1 MPLISRAEVCMHRA
15 KSPLLILKSIHLAGT
30 KHWDKPFF
38 CNRGAVD
45 GLTRQALNTPGLKAR
60 GRNKRGMNLV
70 DGGLGNKTVALRG
83 SSGCFYYPRKIAVG
97 NKMSILVNHYKP
109 FISSYSPSLS
119 WYIRTCTPLLSE
131 WNVGS
136 WTGRPHVLIASC
148 ISQSARWLMIWLKN
162 NWPMR
167 LNGDDGNDF
176 EQYTCFVPQKFV
188 VLTCS
193 LVLDAFH
200 LHQARLVRDWF

>member
-1 MPLISRAEVCMHRA
+1 MHRA

-30 KHWDKPFF
+30 KRWDKPFF

-97 NKMSILVNHYKP
+97 NKMSILVNHNNP
-109 FISSYSPSLS
+109 FISSYSPL
-119 WYIRTCTPLLSE
+119 
-131 WNVGS
+131 
-136 WTGRPHVLIASC
+136 
-148 ISQSARWLMIWLKN
+148 
-162 NWPMR
+162 
-167 LNGDDGNDF
+167 
-176 EQYTCFVPQKFV
+176 
-188 VLTCS
+188 S
-193 LVLDAFH
+193 LVIYTDMYPLTFGVKRRLLDRTTIRAYRI
-200 LHQARLVRDWF
+200 LHQSIRMMTHDMTEEQLADETKRR